1 MIARK
6 FGAFYPM
13 VNAMVFSLGIIKN
26 LVLCFFGRRFMFD
39 DIPGQIYSTLITN
52 SRWTLFVNGLLVT
65 LMIAGIAVVLGVV
78 IGSIVAIAKVNA
90 HQNKHLKWL
99 EIICDVYITVIR
111 GTPMVV
117 QLLIMYFIV
126 FASASGDM
134 APYVAALAF
143 GINSGAY
150 VAEIVR
156 AGIQS
161 VDRGQT
167 EAGRSLGL
175 SGGLTMRE
183 IVFPQA
189 IKNILPA
196 LGNEFIVLFKETA
209 IVGMVA
215 VADLTR
221 AADMVRSKTFLPVVP
236 LIFIALVYL
245 AVVMLISWALRRLE
259 RKLAQSEAR

>member
-1 MIARK
+1 
-6 FGAFYPM
+6 
-13 VNAMVFSLGIIKN
+13 
-26 LVLCFFGRRFMFD
+26 MFN

-52 SRWTLFVNGLLVT
+52 GRWTLFANGLLVT

-78 IGSIVAIAKVNA
+78 IGSVVAIAKVNA
-90 HQNKHLKWL
+90 HQNKRLKWL
-99 EIICDVYITVIR
+99 EIICDFYITVIR
-111 GTPMVV
+111 GTPIVV
-117 QLLIMYFIV
+117 QLLIMYYII
-126 FASASGDM
+126 FAAASSDM

-161 VDRGQT
+161 VDRGQS

-175 SGGLTMRE
+175 TNGMTMRE

-209 IVGMVA
+209 IVGLVA
-215 VADLTR
+215 VSDLTR
-221 AADMVRSKTFLPVVP
+221 AADLVRSRTFLPLVP
-236 LIFIALVYL
+236 LLFIALVYL
-245 AVVMLISWALRRLE
+245 AIVLIISWVLRKMEYR
-259 RKLAQSEAR
+259 LAQSDAR